1 MKKLNVFELV
11 PVASFIA
18 LRGRCRSC
26 GSSIPIRFFVVEI
39 LTPLLYLGL
48 YKRVG
53 MGPSFFVYAYLVSLL
68 LYLSLVD
75 IDIGSVSMG
84 DVAAVYAGAFA
95 FVFLSFMGIIAHPVL
110 QSIFSFG
117 LCAGLISLSMLLL
130 YLFRRKRGVGVG
142 DMLALPGIALYF
154 EMQGMVRILLFS
166 AVAGIVVGVLLILL
180 KRVERDFRF
189 PFLPFVA
196 GGVCIEIL
204 VFYSNIL
211 L

>member
-1 MKKLNVFELV
+1 MKKLNICELV

-26 GSSIPIRFFVVEI
+26 GSGIPLRFFIVEM

-48 YKRVG
+48 YKRIG

-68 LYLSLVD
+68 FYLSLVD

-84 DVAAVYAGAFA
+84 DIAAVYAGAC
-95 FVFLSFMGIIAHPVL
+95 VFLFLCFRGIISQLVL

-130 YLFRRKRGVGVG
+130 YLIRGKRGLGVG
-142 DMLALPGIALYF
+142 DVLTLPGIALYF
-154 EMQGMVRILLFS
+154 EMFSMVRILLFS
-166 AVAGIVVGVLLILL
+166 AVLGIVVGVLLILL
-180 KRVERDFRF
+180 NKVERGFKF
-189 PFLPFVA
+189 PLLPFVT

-211 L
+211 